1 MSCNVIFRPDDPWPK
16 PSQLRRRWHGH
27 PVFPTMLSL
36 GGMLQLRC
44 NWEVYAQEFA
54 LALREI
60 GGNAVAVNK
69 LQQDAVSSPFEK
81 KYRSSGLPLFQV
93 KTELA

>member
-1 MSCNVIFRPDDPWPK
+1 
-16 PSQLRRRWHGH
+16 
-27 PVFPTMLSL
+27 MLSL